1 MDGQLWRVHG
11 HPGAVQY
18 VCVRNARPHG
28 AIRRIVT
35 DLLRILWPLAVIYA
49 VHRLCE
55 TASLFAPVRETEQVE
70 EDPYDATVP
79 EDLIA
84 VAMQYPDAWAQEDMV
99 KAIRE
104 KYDALRDWNLVRAAF
119 GVGRVDA

>member
-1 MDGQLWRVHG
+1 MLSL
-11 HPGAVQY
+11 Y
-18 VCVRNARPHG
+18 VWLACPHG
-28 AIRRIVT
+28 AIRRIVSE
-35 DLLRILWPLAVIYA
+35 LLRIFWPVVILYA

-70 EDPYDATVP
+70 DDPYDAVVP

>member
-1 MDGQLWRVHG
+1 MMPLLE
-11 HPGAVQY
+11 
-18 VCVRNARPHG
+18 
-28 AIRRIVT
+28 IVV
-35 DLLRILWPLAVIYA
+35 WPLVALFAIV
-49 VHRLCE
+49 RLGE
-55 TASLFAPVRETEQVE
+55 VVSLFAPVRETEQVE